1 MTDTVTVYVALGAN
15 LGDPVA
21 AIAAAFEALGG
32 LPDTRLVQR
41 SPLYRTAPVDSS
53 GPDYVNAV
61 AEIAT
66 RLEPLALLQAL
77 QAIETA
83 AGRTRPWQNAPR
95 TLDLDL
101 VLYGDR
107 TIALPTLTV
116 PHPRMADRAFVLRP
130 LQDIAPHRVSA
141 AQLAH
146 VADQRIDKM

>member
-1 MTDTVTVYVALGAN
+1 MTDTVTAYVALGAN

-77 QAIETA
+77 QAIETD

-141 AQLAH
+141 AQLAR